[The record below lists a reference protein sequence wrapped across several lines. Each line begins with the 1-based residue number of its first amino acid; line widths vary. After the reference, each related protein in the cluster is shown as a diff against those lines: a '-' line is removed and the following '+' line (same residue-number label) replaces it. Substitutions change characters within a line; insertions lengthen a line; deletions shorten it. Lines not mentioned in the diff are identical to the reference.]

1 MYAGRIFIKFS
12 LAKSTLATMPR
23 AVLMLISIVVF
34 FNSQAQLLPL
44 SKKDSGHI
52 VSSLEKYEM
61 LLERNDLRG
70 ASGALNDAAFVYWNN
85 NHYKEA
91 AGYYEKSLKLNEQV
105 ANENGIAMIN
115 NNLGMLYADLGKY
128 DQSLEKFT
136 TTLAARRAGNE
147 KIGIISALVN
157 MSVVLN
163 NLKRYEESVGHLSE
177 ALDIAR
183 ELYDK
188 HQMRSVYGMLSETYE
203 KMGDVDRSLQYFELY
218 KTFHEEIQREQ
229 IKTVNKELQEERVAK
244 ELLAAQKAKQE
255 NEILKQKLEIYEKGK
270 EIIKKDSLTETL
282 YSDLGNKQLE
292 LQLLE
297 RDKQLAELES
307 EAVEAENQK
316 LTRQKAYLRN
326 ILIIVLIA
334 GIIIAVLIIL
344 GIYRNRRHNE
354 VLKIKNASIEA
365 QKRDLEIA
373 NSTKDRIFSII
384 SHDLRSPISSL
395 QGFFSAIELF
405 DLPPTLKLAFTDVE
419 AQLAS
424 SASLLENLL
433 NWSKAQIQ
441 NKDPEYEE
449 FKVHDLVEDSVRL
462 LKQVASKKE
471 IELVNNVSEE
481 SSLKSDKRMVDI
493 VVRNII
499 QNAVKF
505 TPSGGQ
511 VEINFANGGSSSH
524 ISIKDTGVGMSP
536 EKVEELFDITKNRST
551 LGTAEEKGTGLGL
564 ILCKQLLEKLGA
576 QLGVD
581 SKPGQGSVFKLNF
594 TNG

>member
-1 MYAGRIFIKFS
+1 
-12 LAKSTLATMPR
+12 MPR
-23 AVLMLISIVVF
+23 ILLTLISFVVF
-34 FNSQAQLLPL
+34 CDLQAQLLPL
-44 SKKDSGHI
+44 SKKDAGLI

-61 LLERNDLRG
+61 LLDRNDLRG

-91 AGYYEKSLKLNEQV
+91 ADYYEKSLKLNEQV

-128 DQSLEKFT
+128 DQSLEKFN

-188 HQMRSVYGMLSETYE
+188 QQMRSVYGMLSETYE
-203 KMGDVDRSLQYFELY
+203 KMGNVEQSLFYFGLY
-218 KTFHEEIQREQ
+218 KTFHEEIQRE
-229 IKTVNKELQEERVAK
+229 KVNTVNLELQEERVAK
-244 ELLAAQKAKQE
+244 ERLEAQKAKQE
-255 NEILKQKLEIYEKGK
+255 NELLKQRLEIYEKGQ
-270 EIIKKDSLTETL
+270 ELIEKDSITKTL
-282 YSDLGNKQLE
+282 YSDLNSKELE

-307 EAVEAENQK
+307 VAVESENQK
-316 LTRQKAYLRN
+316 LTRQKSYLRN
-326 ILIIVLIA
+326 TLIIVVVA
-334 GIIIAVLIIL
+334 GVIIAVLIIL
-344 GIYRNRRHNE
+344 GVYRNRRHNE

-405 DLPPTLKLAFTDVE
+405 DLPPTLKTAFADVE

-433 NWSKAQIQ
+433 NWSKSQIQ
-441 NKDPEYEE
+441 NKDPEYQE
-449 FKVHDLVEDSVRL
+449 FKVRDLVEDSVRL

-471 IELVNNVSEE
+471 IKLVNSVSDEAI
-481 SSLKSDKRMVDI
+481 LKSDKRMVDI

-505 TPSGGQ
+505 TPAGGE
-511 VEINFANGGSSSH
+511 VEINFDHGSTSSH
-524 ISIKDTGVGMSP
+524 ISIRDTGVGMSP

-564 ILCKQLLEKLGA
+564 ILCKQLLEKLGG

-581 SKPGQGSVFKLNF
+581 SKPGQGSIFKLNF

>member
-1 MYAGRIFIKFS
+1 
-12 LAKSTLATMPR
+12 MPR
-23 AVLMLISIVVF
+23 ILLTLISFVVF
-34 FNSQAQLLPL
+34 CDLQAQLLPL
-44 SKKDSGHI
+44 SKKDSGLI

-61 LLERNDLRG
+61 LLDRNDLRG

-91 AGYYEKSLKLNEQV
+91 ADYYEKSLKLNEQV

-128 DQSLEKFT
+128 DQSLEKFN

-188 HQMRSVYGMLSETYE
+188 QQMRSVYGMLSETYE
-203 KMGDVDRSLQYFELY
+203 KMGNVEQSLFYFGLY
-218 KTFHEEIQREQ
+218 KTFHEEIQRE
-229 IKTVNKELQEERVAK
+229 KVNTVNLELQEERVAK
-244 ELLAAQKAKQE
+244 ERLEAQKAKQE
-255 NEILKQKLEIYEKGK
+255 NELLKQRLEIYEKGQ
-270 EIIKKDSLTETL
+270 ELIEKDSITKTL
-282 YSDLGNKQLE
+282 YSDLNSKELE

-307 EAVEAENQK
+307 VAVESENQK
-316 LTRQKAYLRN
+316 LTRQKSYLRN
-326 ILIIVLIA
+326 TLIIVVVA
-334 GIIIAVLIIL
+334 GVIIAVLIIL
-344 GIYRNRRHNE
+344 GVYRNRRHNE

-405 DLPPTLKLAFTDVE
+405 DLPPTLKTAFADVE

-433 NWSKAQIQ
+433 NWSKSQIQ
-441 NKDPEYEE
+441 NKDPEYQE
-449 FKVHDLVEDSVRL
+449 FKVRDLVEDSVRL

-471 IELVNNVSEE
+471 IKLVNSVSDEAI
-481 SSLKSDKRMVDI
+481 LKSDKRMVDI

-505 TPSGGQ
+505 TPAGGE
-511 VEINFANGGSSSH
+511 VEINFDHGSTSSH
-524 ISIKDTGVGMSP
+524 ISIRDTGVGMSP

-564 ILCKQLLEKLGA
+564 ILCKQLLEKLGG

-581 SKPGQGSVFKLNF
+581 SKPGQGSIFKLNF